1 MNETKLW
8 QLRAGLITESDY
20 QNSMEEDLQG
30 TSVQTVG
37 TQLKGIGV
45 SDKRVQ
51 TALNKIKTDATLN
64 TSDNEAL
71 AGVVAAMLKTNDD
84 KALMK
89 LFNTF
94 KNIGGKEEPKGQVA
108 PQAKI

>member
-1 MNETKLW
+1 MNEAKLW
-8 QLRAGLITESDY
+8 QLRAGLITEGEY
-20 QNSMEEDLQG
+20 QSSVEEDLQG
-30 TSVQTVG
+30 ASVQTVS

-45 SDKRVQ
+45 DDRRVQ
-51 TALNKIKTDATLN
+51 AALNKIKTDATLN
-64 TSDNEAL
+64 TTDNEAL

-94 KNIGGKEEPKGQVA
+94 KNIGGKEEPKTQAA